1 MIENVQLLFF
11 SPSVSIFCWPPS
23 IKSAVA
29 IIIFSMF
36 VDLIVFPNSTVK
48 YNFPFKPYFRYLLS
62 CSGCLPLKK
71 ISNGTVQR
79 YETKDDTVIYRFFL
93 NGSSAISCFRGQR
106 NGSTPSCLQGKE
118 IFIWYDKAIYCI
130 HYLLHFKDH
139 GWSLKSY
146 WLSAVPSIPK
156 SHYFLKCIPSPT
168 KNQVTLKTK

>member
-1 MIENVQLLFF
+1 M
-11 SPSVSIFCWPPS
+11 
-23 IKSAVA
+23 A
-29 IIIFSMF
+29 IIIFPMF
-36 VDLIVFPNSTVK
+36 VDLIVFPIRRVN
-48 YNFPFKPYFRYLLS
+48 NFPFKPYFRYLLS

-79 YETKDDTVIYRFFL
+79 YETKDDTVIYRFRCNSGFFL

-118 IFIWYDKAIYCI
+118 IFIWYDKAIYYI
-130 HYLLHFKDH
+130 HYLLHFKDQ